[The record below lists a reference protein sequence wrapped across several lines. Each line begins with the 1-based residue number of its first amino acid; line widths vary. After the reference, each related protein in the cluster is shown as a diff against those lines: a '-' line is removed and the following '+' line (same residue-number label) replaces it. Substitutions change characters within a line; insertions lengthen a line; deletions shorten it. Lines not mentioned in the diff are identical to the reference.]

1 MAISDGSPLAPFP
14 PGGSARLWWNRRR
27 RQAIAVLA
35 LGVAYGAVY
44 GNGIWTSLAHVRDRN
59 RVLVAPTRGAV
70 PDIIYLQTAMA
81 VVFAAFAA
89 VAVVRVRPQVWV
101 GQWPWA
107 QDRRP
112 STPTVLGAVGAV
124 LSCYALADLVL
135 IPLLQRWDAM
145 NGYATDYSPVA
156 AWATAVQAGVG
167 EEVIV
172 LAVAVTVL
180 RYLRV
185 RPWVA
190 LPVLVA
196 MRLAYHLYYGV
207 LGVWWLAPWAVV
219 SAVVYWRW
227 RDPRLLVALIVA
239 HVISDMRGPLF
250 GDRSGWVFGAAA
262 LVLLLGA
269 TAADRRWWLAP
280 ASYSTSLPV
289 S

>member
-89 VAVVRVRPQVWV
+89 VAVVRVRPQAWV

-135 IPLLQRWDAM
+135 IPLLQRC
-145 NGYATDYSPVA
+145 
-156 AWATAVQAGVG
+156 
-167 EEVIV
+167 
-172 LAVAVTVL
+172 
-180 RYLRV
+180 
-185 RPWVA
+185 
-190 LPVLVA
+190 
-196 MRLAYHLYYGV
+196 
-207 LGVWWLAPWAVV
+207 
-219 SAVVYWRW
+219 
-227 RDPRLLVALIVA
+227 
-239 HVISDMRGPLF
+239 
-250 GDRSGWVFGAAA
+250 
-262 LVLLLGA
+262 LLLHI
-269 TAADRRWWLAP
+269 
-280 ASYSTSLPV
+280 
-289 S
+289 

>member
-1 MAISDGSPLAPFP
+1 MAISDGSPLAPLP

-35 LGVAYGAVY
+35 LGLAYGAVY
-44 GNGIWTSLAHVRDRN
+44 GNGIWTSLAHVGDRN

-135 IPLLQRWDAM
+135 IP
-145 NGYATDYSPVA
+145 GYVRQSERHLFTNLS
-156 AWATAVQAGVG
+156 
-167 EEVIV
+167 
-172 LAVAVTVL
+172 VTPNLDRGSVHEFERHSVRGWGCHACRLCRGL
-180 RYLRV
+180 R
-185 RPWVA
+185 
-190 LPVLVA
+190 
-196 MRLAYHLYYGV
+196 
-207 LGVWWLAPWAVV
+207 
-219 SAVVYWRW
+219 
-227 RDPRLLVALIVA
+227 
-239 HVISDMRGPLF
+239 
-250 GDRSGWVFGAAA
+250 
-262 LVLLLGA
+262 
-269 TAADRRWWLAP
+269 
-280 ASYSTSLPV
+280 
-289 S
+289 